1 MKRLHRKMRPFFII
15 FVCSISLLM
24 VIHASFKDFILF
36 LYVHMSRADENYD
49 PNEMSIIKKK
59 IEGLLDKGAD
69 IEQKLYTA
77 IREYNSYDKSKLS
90 ALFQA
95 SFKHFSDDKSV
106 AKNSFYNDLNEII
119 LADGKVD
126 VTETRALD
134 ALKEIIELN
143 TEKSVG

>member
-1 MKRLHRKMRPFFII
+1 MRPFFII
-15 FVCSISLLM
+15 FVCSIAFLM

-49 PNEMSIIKKK
+49 PTEMAIIKKK
-59 IEGLLDKGAD
+59 IEGLLDKGAN

-77 IREYNSYDKSKLS
+77 IREYNSFDKSKLL

-106 AKNSFYNDLNEII
+106 VKNSFYNDLNEII

-126 VTETRALD
+126 DTETKALA

-143 TEKSVG
+143 TEKSMG